1 MNTLFSTVHCLEC
14 GHEMARDLYLS
25 SCGRCDS
32 PWLDARYDLADL
44 PADWTTQVSLRPTNI
59 WRYRELLPFPP
70 SIGDISMGEGW
81 TPLTPA
87 IRLAKELNHSEIWIK
102 DERQQPTG
110 SFKDRQAAATVRAL
124 KARGIDELVLA
135 STGNA
140 AAAYA
145 AFCARADIK
154 LWVFLTS
161 SVPAEKMRELA
172 LYGAE
177 VIKITGTYDQA
188 KKIAADFAKRRGI
201 QADRG
206 AKAIPGKESMKTMA
220 FEIAEQ
226 LGWQAPDWY
235 VQAVSGGIG
244 PLGVLKGFTEL
255 YKAGIID
262 RIPKLGIVQSAGCA
276 PMVHAWEQGLNQA
289 EPVQPDTLI
298 TVLATGD
305 PGLGYTILKEGID
318 QYGGAMVSVDDGEAF
333 RAMRR
338 IARTEGFSVEPAT
351 SVAFAGLNKLVE
363 QGYIQPHERVVV
375 NCSGH
380 TFSAEKHALED
391 RYVLHLETEMQS
403 AATNQSKGSRSFVG
417 ASSEGLGAALKQL
430 DEQITTIAIIDD
442 NPHDSRLIRRLLQSH
457 KNYRVFEAHNGPDGI
472 DLVRQ
477 RQPDLV
483 ILDLTLP
490 NMDGFTILA
499 ALKGNERTKNIPVM
513 IISAKSLTPSELAQL
528 RRQTDSIWQK
538 GNFRPRDLLHHVVD
552 RLGGEVDHPDMPI
565 TTTPRKIVEAAL
577 SSEAV
582 GKESMKWAN
591 TSERP
596 PEAPRILVVDDNIL
610 DARLMRRLF
619 EARQRFKVIEAHST
633 LQALAAIE
641 KATPDLIVLDLLLP
655 DGKGEQLLKTLRNRK
670 DSRDIPVIVVS
681 AKTIDPALRSYLA
694 QEADSIWEKGIMDRN
709 SLLAHVENMLRN

>member
-1 MNTLFSTVHCLEC
+1 MKTLFKQVNCLEC
-14 GHEMARDLYLS
+14 GHKMEADLYVTTCDH
-25 SCGRCDS
+25 CGG
-32 PWLDARYDLADL
+32 PWLDARYELAAL
-44 PADWTTQVSLRPTNI
+44 PTDWTSQVKERSSNL
-59 WRYRELLPFPP
+59 WRYRELLPFDVSMPLV
-70 SIGDISMGEGW
+70 SMGEGW
-81 TPLTPA
+81 TPLTKA
-87 IRLAKELNHSEIWIK
+87 SRLGQSLDHTEIWIK

-110 SFKDRQAAATVRAL
+110 SFKDRQAAATITAL
-124 KARGIDELVLA
+124 KARGIKELVLA

-188 KKIAADFAKRRGI
+188 KKIASDFAKRRGI
-201 QADRG
+201 LADRG
-206 AKAIPGKESMKTMA
+206 AKAIPGKESMKTIA

-226 LGWQAPDWY
+226 MGWQAPDWY

-244 PLGVLKGFTEL
+244 PLGVLKGFKQL
-255 YKAGIID
+255 YQAGLID
-262 RIPKLGIVQSAGCA
+262 RVPKLGIIQSAGCA
-276 PMVHAWEQGLNQA
+276 PMVHAWEQGLSVA

-305 PGLGYTILKEGID
+305 PGHAYTMLKAGID
-318 QYGGAMVSVDDGEAF
+318 EHGGAMVSVDDGEAF

-338 IARTEGFSVEPAT
+338 LARTEGFSVEPAT
-351 SVAFAGLNKLVE
+351 SVAFAGLSKLV
-363 QGYIQPHERVVV
+363 QNGYIQPHERVVV

-391 RYVLHLETEMQS
+391 RYVLHLETEMPKEQ
-403 AATNQSKGSRSFVG
+403 QK
-417 ASSEGLGAALKQL
+417 SEGLRAALQQL
-430 DEQITTIAIIDD
+430 DEQVTTIAIIDD

-457 KNYRVFEAHNGPDGI
+457 KTYRVFEAHNGPDGI

-490 NMDGFTILA
+490 EMDGFTILA
-499 ALKGNERTKNIPVM
+499 ALKGDPRTKNIPVI

-538 GNFRPRDLLHHVVD
+538 GNFRPRDLLRHVVEQ
-552 RLGGEVDHPDMPI
+552 LGGQVDQPDAVI
-565 TTTPRKIVEAAL
+565 TTTPRQIVN
-577 SSEAV
+577 AV
-582 GKESMKWAN
+582 EEESMKWAN

-596 PEAPRILVVDDNIL
+596 PEPPKILVIDDNIL

-619 EARQRFKVIEAHST
+619 ESRQRFKVIETHSGKE
-633 LQALAAIE
+633 ALTYLKE
-641 KATPDLIVLDLLLP
+641 STPDLIVLDLILP
-655 DGKGEQLLKTLRNRK
+655 DSSGEELLELLRHRE
-670 DSRDIPVIVVS
+670 DTRHIPIIIVS
-681 AKTIDPALRSYLA
+681 AKTMDGPLRHMLS
-694 QEADSIWEKGIMDRN
+694 QQADSIWEKGMMDRN
-709 SLLAHVENMLRN
+709 SLLAHVENILHH